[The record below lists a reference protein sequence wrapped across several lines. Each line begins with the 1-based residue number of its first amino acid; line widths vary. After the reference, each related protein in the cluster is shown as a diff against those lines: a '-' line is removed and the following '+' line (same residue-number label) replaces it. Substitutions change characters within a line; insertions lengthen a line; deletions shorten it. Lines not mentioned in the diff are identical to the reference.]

1 MTKMNKFNNI
11 KKLKHILQNIW
22 DKRLQSVLYR
32 LQKVTMKE
40 THNLEKMAKDMK
52 IQL

>member
-1 MTKMNKFNNI
+1 MTKMDKFDNI
-11 KKLKHILQNIW
+11 KKLKHILQNTW
-22 DKRLQSVLYR
+22 DKRLQSILHR

-40 THNLEKMAKDMK
+40 THNLEQLAKDMK